1 MSGGVILLS
10 KIGTIQA
17 AVQTGTA
24 AVDASAEKVS
34 LSYCLQNPK
43 LSIEIVWRTLERMS
57 SDYLEQLV
65 GTSLGRLNISIPVI
79 ILVGFVAILFI
90 SMLEVKN
97 EKYTYSENC

>member
-1 MSGGVILLS
+1 MWGLILFVSSGTKRKKIKKYIGCAVGIIMSGGVILLS

-65 GTSLGRLNISIPVI
+65 GTSLGRLNI
-79 ILVGFVAILFI
+79 
-90 SMLEVKN
+90 
-97 EKYTYSENC
+97 